1 MTTSRWCQ
9 CDDGIGVFWTRVRF
23 PRCVVVAV
31 FVSSDRSLPK
41 GRIWVTVR
49 VRSKGEK
56 ESKGG

>member
-1 MTTSRWCQ
+1 M
-9 CDDGIGVFWTRVRF
+9 RF

-31 FVSSDRSLPK
+31 LVSSDRSLPK

-56 ESKGG
+56 ESKVEGKVKGGGRVMVELGE